1 MRNLVPH
8 HERPVIP
15 VSRKKW
21 CSQVVYRL
29 LLAELMVLPQ
39 YEPGAIVIA
48 ERAHSTRAMPT
59 SASLIVSSP
68 WFFLAL
74 FFLSFKDFPFISLAI
89 SLAISLS
96 FFVFLF
102 RKLRNAERGKKC
114 LTPRV
119 PSSCSGH
126 RNPSIEVRLQGL

>member
-1 MRNLVPH
+1 MKGMRNLVPH

-21 CSQVVYRL
+21 CSKVVYRL

-48 ERAHSTRAMPT
+48 ERAHATRAMSP

-74 FFLSFKDFPFISLAI
+74 FLLSFKDFPFI